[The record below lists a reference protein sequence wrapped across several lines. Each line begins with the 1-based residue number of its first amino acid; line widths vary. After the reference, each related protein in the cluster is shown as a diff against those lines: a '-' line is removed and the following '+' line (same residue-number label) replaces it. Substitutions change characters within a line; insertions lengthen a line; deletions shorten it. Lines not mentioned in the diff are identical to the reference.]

1 MIISAEEV
9 RNYVD
14 SDEPASMLEAKLRAL
29 ESLIRR
35 FTNNNF
41 QVRAIRSRSAIMDG
55 KILKPPPYLK
65 QGDTVQISESLLN
78 NGVYAVTE
86 LDEDG
91 MTVDGELKSCVKNLI
106 TKVEYPEDIVMGVI
120 NMLKWD
126 LNNRDKVG
134 VQSET
139 LSRHSVTYFNMDR
152 DNSLIGYPKS
162 LTDFLIPYMKAMF

>member
-65 QGDTVQISESLLN
+65 QGGGGGGPVIFGGGFGRGSFGGGGGFS
-78 NGVYAVTE
+78 GGSFGG
-86 LDEDG
+86 G
-91 MTVDGELKSCVKNLI
+91 MGGS
-106 TKVEYPEDIVMGVI
+106 G
-120 NMLKWD
+120 
-126 LNNRDKVG
+126 G
-134 VQSET
+134 AG
-139 LSRHSVTYFNMDR
+139 SRF
-152 DNSLIGYPKS
+152 
-162 LTDFLIPYMKAMF
+162 

>member
-1 MIISAEEV
+1 MIISAEEG

-65 QGDTVQISESLLN
+65 QGDTVLN

-162 LTDFLIPYMKAMF
+162 LTDFLIPYMKARF

>member
-55 KILKPPPYLK
+55 KILKP
-65 QGDTVQISESLLN
+65 VQISERLLN

-162 LTDFLIPYMKAMF
+162 LTDFLIPYMKARF

>member
-91 MTVDGELKSCVKNLI
+91 MTVDGELKSCVKIL
-106 TKVEYPEDIVMGVI
+106 
-120 NMLKWD
+120 
-126 LNNRDKVG
+126 
-134 VQSET
+134 
-139 LSRHSVTYFNMDR
+139 
-152 DNSLIGYPKS
+152 
-162 LTDFLIPYMKAMF
+162 